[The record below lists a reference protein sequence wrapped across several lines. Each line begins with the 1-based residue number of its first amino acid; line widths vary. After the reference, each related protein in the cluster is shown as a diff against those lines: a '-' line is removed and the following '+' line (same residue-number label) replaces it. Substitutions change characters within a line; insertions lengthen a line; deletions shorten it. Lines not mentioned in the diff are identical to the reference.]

1 MPNWAKKFKQE
12 VPDKIGE
19 PKPDQSRLLTDED
32 ILAYLEIHYP
42 HMYRGNDEAW
52 CRLRE
57 EDLRK
62 SLNTYDG
69 ELLKIFQDAK
79 TARIVRAECEAE
91 CEKKIKEL
99 CLDENGNDG
108 RDVCKV
114 CEANIRAAV
123 LKEIKEYAI
132 EARRACDDGI
142 AYQKKILPNE
152 RQAIICFGCKR
163 KAFQQIIDKC
173 GAMR

>member
-1 MPNWAKKFKQE
+1 ME
-12 VPDKIGE
+12 IEIYKI
-19 PKPDQSRLLTDED
+19 
-32 ILAYLEIHYP
+32 
-42 HMYRGNDEAW
+42 
-52 CRLRE
+52 
-57 EDLRK
+57 
-62 SLNTYDG
+62 
-69 ELLKIFQDAK
+69 
-79 TARIVRAECEAE
+79 
-91 CEKKIKEL
+91 
-99 CLDENGNDG
+99 
-108 RDVCKV
+108 V

-123 LKEIKEYAI
+123 LKEIKEYTI